1 MSDRRILVY
10 GPLKHLPLEFFAR
23 GIEAC
28 GDRVA
33 YRNHSTYRPGET
45 EKCHF
50 AVVFGVKY
58 PCDRIIQDYR
68 DRGVQ
73 TVVLDMG
80 YVRRGGIV
88 AARANPAGVHWSAGF
103 GGLNGHA
110 DFRNRLMPGDR
121 WEKLGNPLGPWRK
134 SGSHI
139 LLCGQKPS
147 DAAVGDMN
155 PRQWAERALARL
167 KELTSRPVVYR
178 PHPEDP
184 SPRGVK
190 GAEYSR
196 GKPIEEDLKDC
207 WAAVAYNSNSLVDA
221 VIAGVPVF
229 ALGEGSM
236 VEAIADKHLEDIE
249 SRFVPDRQQW
259 AHDLAFC
266 QWNGPELEE
275 GLAWRH
281 LVLKETKCV
290 AEPATEC
297 PENGASLVCDS
308 PETEVLRKRFRGRQR
323 GQ

>member
-1 MSDRRILVY
+1 MSDRRVLVY

-23 GIEAC
+23 GVEAC

-33 YRNHSTYRPGET
+33 YRNHSTYRPGEV

-58 PCDRIIQDYR
+58 PCDKIIQDYR

-80 YVRRGGIV
+80 YVYRGGIV
-88 AARANPAGVHWSAGF
+88 AARTDPAGVYWSAGF

-110 DFRNRLMPGDR
+110 NFCNRLMPGDR
-121 WEKLGNPLGPWRK
+121 WEKLRNPLHPWRE

-207 WAAVAYNSNSLVDA
+207 WAAVAYNSNSLVDT
-221 VIAGVPVF
+221 VIAGIPVF

-236 VEAIADKHLEDIE
+236 VTAVANKDLDRIE
-249 SRFVPDRQQW
+249 QPEMPDRQQW
-259 AHDLAFC
+259 THDLAYC

-281 LVLKETKCV
+281 LVLGETKSV
-290 AEPATEC
+290 SEPAVEC
-297 PENGASLVCDS
+297 PPDQPGAGLEREQTDGSG
-308 PETEVLRKRFRGRQR
+308 PFYGRRRKGR
-323 GQ
+323 

>member
-1 MSDRRILVY
+1 MSDRRVLVY
-10 GPLKHLPLEFFAR
+10 GPLKHLPLELFAR
-23 GIEAC
+23 GIEVC
-28 GDRVA
+28 GERVV
-33 YRNHSTYRPGET
+33 YRNHSTYKAGEV

-50 AVVFGVKY
+50 TVTFGIKY
-58 PCDRIIQDYR
+58 PCDCIIQDYR
-68 DRGVQ
+68 ERGVQ

-88 AARANPAGVHWSAGF
+88 AARADPASVYWSAGF

-110 DFRNRLMPGDR
+110 DFHNHLMPGNR
-121 WEKLGNPLGPWRK
+121 WEKLRNPLHPWRK
-134 SGSHI
+134 SGAHI

-155 PRQWAERALARL
+155 PRQWAERALVQL
-167 KELTSRPVVYR
+167 KELTPRPVVYR

-196 GKPIEEDLKDC
+196 GKSIEEDLTDC

-236 VEAIADKHLEDIE
+236 VEAVANKDLEVID
-249 SRFVPDRQQW
+249 SPVMLDRQQW
-259 AHDLAFC
+259 AHNLAYC

-281 LVLKETKCV
+281 LVLGETKSV
-290 AEPATEC
+290 LEAATESPQNG
-297 PENGASLVCDS
+297 PEIDLEEGKTGEYGL
-308 PETEVLRKRFRGRQR
+308 PYGRKRKSR
-323 GQ
+323 